1 MPTRRRPATA
11 GPSRRTGEG
20 QRPQLASSSSNTDVK
35 PRKKER
41 PQTAGRWGYGVS
53 ESSSKRATRNRL
65 GRGVSQP
72 ITTTQSRPRRRR
84 PRPHSSHNP
93 NNQSR
98 PEFDAQYMSANSNQR
113 PRRANKQSRKPR
125 PSYTVKYLGIS
136 RGEIG
141 ILSRKINMSSGT
153 RSRPRNKVNINIP
166 TMHRAP
172 KYRLDPDIVTLGLR
186 KRHDKNQRR
195 PSTAPHAR
203 PETGTDELDNGVTP
217 CPDLYDS
224 WKIPFSKQPTLLSG
238 GGFSSN
244 TMFNNNYTGQGG
256 GPGGTGGT
264 GGQRHHHPEQQ
275 HHFKPPLLGGW
286 GGGQRP
292 ATATGMRRRRKGAQD
307 GNAGNV
313 GNAGNT
319 GNTGNTGNATR
330 PSTAPPTNVRDM
342 GGAAVAAVAGNG
354 SEQEDT
360 TATDFDH
367 NAEQGVTPGTGAS
380 LETLPTLPTGTVD
393 GTVDGTPSLL
403 PTNGTTGTNVTNVLP
418 ASATLSNDAL
428 VTEQLRRV
436 HLEEEEDRMRQ
447 SRAFDEVRRGCFTVL
462 DTVYSTDT
470 FSVFSRCS
478 LAVLS
483 SGSAPRGGGVSTT
496 IATASR

>member
-186 KRHDKNQRR
+186 KDTTRTN
-195 PSTAPHAR
+195 A
-203 PETGTDELDNGVTP
+203 
-217 CPDLYDS
+217 
-224 WKIPFSKQPTLLSG
+224 
-238 GGFSSN
+238 
-244 TMFNNNYTGQGG
+244 
-256 GPGGTGGT
+256 GPP
-264 GGQRHHHPEQQ
+264 RHHTPGL
-275 HHFKPPLLGGW
+275 KP
-286 GGGQRP
+286 
-292 ATATGMRRRRKGAQD
+292 A
-307 GNAGNV
+307 
-313 GNAGNT
+313 
-319 GNTGNTGNATR
+319 
-330 PSTAPPTNVRDM
+330 PTNWTMV
-342 GGAAVAAVAGNG
+342 
-354 SEQEDT
+354 
-360 TATDFDH
+360 
-367 NAEQGVTPGTGAS
+367 
-380 LETLPTLPTGTVD
+380 
-393 GTVDGTPSLL
+393 
-403 PTNGTTGTNVTNVLP
+403 
-418 ASATLSNDAL
+418 
-428 VTEQLRRV
+428 
-436 HLEEEEDRMRQ
+436 
-447 SRAFDEVRRGCFTVL
+447 
-462 DTVYSTDT
+462 
-470 FSVFSRCS
+470 
-478 LAVLS
+478 
-483 SGSAPRGGGVSTT
+483 
-496 IATASR
+496 